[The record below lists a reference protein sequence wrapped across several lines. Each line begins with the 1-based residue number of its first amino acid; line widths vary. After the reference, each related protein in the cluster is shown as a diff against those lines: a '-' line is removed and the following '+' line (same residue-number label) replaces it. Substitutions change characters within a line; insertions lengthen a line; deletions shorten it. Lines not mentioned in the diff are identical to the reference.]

1 MEFKIMRFLVVD
13 DNSDTARMIA
23 MLLQR
28 HFEAIVD
35 VAKTGVEARAA
46 LEVHS
51 YDCVTLDYQLP
62 DCTGLDMLDEITAR
76 ADHPP
81 VVMITGHGDEKL
93 ASLAFRMG
101 ASGYAAKD
109 RKLSVVL
116 PDAVEWALDDAT
128 LKREATGEVDQRLEG
143 LIEATH
149 SASRD
154 LRLELDAIASARQ
167 KLDKAVKS
175 QDSEAIAR
183 AARAVSAIEK
193 NVARSYSLIEKLDS
207 LVSPQAGLEEVPPDG
222 R

>member
-1 MEFKIMRFLVVD
+1 
-13 DNSDTARMIA
+13 
-23 MLLQR
+23 
-28 HFEAIVD
+28 
-35 VAKTGVEARAA
+35 
-46 LEVHS
+46 
-51 YDCVTLDYQLP
+51 
-62 DCTGLDMLDEITAR
+62 
-76 ADHPP
+76 
-81 VVMITGHGDEKL
+81 MITGHGDEEL

>member
-1 MEFKIMRFLVVD
+1 MPPRTASFPSSFLTQ
-13 DNSDTARMIA
+13 S
-23 MLLQR
+23 
-28 HFEAIVD
+28 
-35 VAKTGVEARAA
+35 
-46 LEVHS
+46 
-51 YDCVTLDYQLP
+51 
-62 DCTGLDMLDEITAR
+62 
-76 ADHPP
+76 
-81 VVMITGHGDEKL
+81 
-93 ASLAFRMG
+93 
-101 ASGYAAKD
+101 
-109 RKLSVVL
+109 
-116 PDAVEWALDDAT
+116 
-128 LKREATGEVDQRLEG
+128 KREATGEVDQRLEG